1 MHVLP
6 GGDRPGGSALP
17 FPRCPHPGASPTLG
31 SPTFEISS
39 PLGYPYPDAS
49 PSHPRHPA
57 VFPRPKPP
65 RGTPL
70 PSYPH
75 PHLFPCPVP
84 PCSAPSSPPL
94 SVLPQDGWAGGGRA
108 GSKMAGS
115 SPASSTRRCPARDLC
130 NVTLWGATCP
140 GLGIGEGAR
149 GDSGGPNPCRVRAGG
164 AHGGGEGGLA
174 VAVRDSALVRRQAAP

>member
-6 GGDRPGGSALP
+6 GGDRPGGSASP

-39 PLGYPYPDAS
+39 ALGYPYPNAS
-49 PSHPRHPA
+49 LSHPRHPA

-70 PSYPH
+70 PSHRRPH
-75 PHLFPCPVP
+75 FIPGTPVP
-84 PCSAPSSPPL
+84 RSEPPSPF
-94 SVLPQDGWAGGGRA
+94 LPQDGWAGGGRA

-115 SPASSTRRCPARDLC
+115 SPASSTRRCPARGLC
-130 NVTLWGATCP
+130 NVTLWGGHVP
-140 GLGIGEGAR
+140 R
-149 GDSGGPNPCRVRAGG
+149 DGD
-164 AHGGGEGGLA
+164 GGGWGGGILGVPIPVGCGRVVCTGGGGRGG